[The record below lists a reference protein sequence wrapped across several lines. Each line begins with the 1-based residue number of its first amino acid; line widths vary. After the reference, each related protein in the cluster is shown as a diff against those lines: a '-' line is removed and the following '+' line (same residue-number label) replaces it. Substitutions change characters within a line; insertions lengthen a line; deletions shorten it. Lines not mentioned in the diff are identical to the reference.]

1 MIPFGNM
8 MRLPDGRVLRKNA
21 NGIWIDQMT
30 GSQYNPQTMRDLM
43 YSANT
48 DVPDGGRGKSTP
60 KWVIGVAGS
69 TIITQWLNDTKNNV
83 DSLDFAWIGD
93 SNVAKVLVSNQPW
106 LPNGFV
112 DNFVWAGISAGM
124 RMYGTP
130 VVPAGGPFTA
140 NSSSQNAAGYY
151 SIPQNGIVTSS
162 GRGWTS
168 GVLGGPSEFANQFG
182 VSLGNFSPL
191 GGNAGI
197 SDFGR
202 AGYAWVGS
210 GSTAYGNGNNWYI
223 GNTGGITGLDVTNN
237 LNLRIIA
244 GTTGNTGGVLS
255 LNMYDSTGARIM
267 DKWLNIG
274 ITGGFTAYGVTFP
287 STSMG
292 NTAIQIYFAGAASSP
307 GFYATGPIAI
317 AITSLYNPVKG
328 IASSTLH
335 ECAGQSLGE
344 MWRSVSL
351 AGISA
356 NNDTVVNYLKEYYNR
371 QRIAGGSGRVC
382 VAIEGGVNFDNGTS
396 LANKGTN
403 GANYIQSMISFVT
416 SEWSRA
422 NLPSNKLTFL
432 VFNTWEQDSASDW
445 NTIYP
450 TISNSMI
457 NYANTK
463 NSNVTYVNIFKLGG
477 TFAGLT
483 ANGYYNT
490 GETGHLSARG
500 YIALSQ
506 NIMDALLKAGRN
518 TYKG

>member
-1 MIPFGNM
+1 MVGN
-8 MRLPDGRVLRKNA
+8 
-21 NGIWIDQMT
+21 
-30 GSQYNPQTMRDLM
+30 LM
-43 YSANT
+43 YSSAFYG
-48 DVPDGGRGKSTP
+48 VPDGGVGKKPRATI
-60 KWVIGVAGS
+60 IGIAGS
-69 TIITQWLNDTKNNV
+69 LTITQWLQDAQAGT

-112 DNFVWAGISAGM
+112 DNFVWAGISCGM
-124 RMYGTP
+124 RMYGSP
-130 VVPAGGPFTA
+130 VAPAGGPTTFG

-151 SIPQNGIVTSS
+151 VTPQNGIVISS

-168 GVLGGPSEFANQFG
+168 GVLAGPSEFANEFG

-210 GSTAYGNGNNWYI
+210 GSTAYGNGTNWYI
-223 GNTGGITGLDVTNN
+223 GNTGGITGLDVANG

-255 LNMYDSTGARIM
+255 LNMYSSTGARIM
-267 DKWLNIG
+267 DKWLNIN

-292 NTAIQIYFAGAASSP
+292 NTAIQVYFAGAAASP

-317 AITSLYNPVKG
+317 AMTSLYNPVKG

-356 NNDTVVNYLKEYYNR
+356 NNNTVVNYLKEYYNR
-371 QRIAGGSGRVC
+371 QRVAGGSGRVC

-403 GANYIQSMISFVT
+403 GANYIQNMISFVN

-422 NLPSNKLTFL
+422 GLPSDKLTFL
-432 VFNTWEQDSASDW
+432 VFNTWEQNSGNDW

-450 TISNSMI
+450 TISGAMTT
-457 NYANTK
+457 YANTGTE
-463 NSNVTYVNIFKLGG
+463 NVTYVNVYNFGG
-477 TFAGLT
+477 TYDGLT

-490 GETGHLSARG
+490 GETGHLSANG
-500 YIALSQ
+500 YKAVSK
-506 NIMDALLKAGRN
+506 NIMDVLLR
-518 TYKG
+518 TRTR